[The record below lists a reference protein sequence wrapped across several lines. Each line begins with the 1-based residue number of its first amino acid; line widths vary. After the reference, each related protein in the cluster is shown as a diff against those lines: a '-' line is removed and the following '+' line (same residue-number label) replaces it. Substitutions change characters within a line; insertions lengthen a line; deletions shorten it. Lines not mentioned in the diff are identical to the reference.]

1 MAFFY
6 GFQLFVNELKT

>member
-6 GFQLFVNELKT
+6 GEE